1 MKLYISL
8 KKKKKTPLL
17 LLLLPPPFAIK
28 VCFFFLFYFSTS
40 HLLNQN
46 RLLKVLVSSVPNAKH
61 LTFGTLRPKDL
72 SQLLNAK
79 KFSMNEQYH
88 FKFETVRTQM
98 LNQKKKNLLF
108 FSLLSI
114 MYLIFSLSSHI
125 SVSLPSASTFLSTLL
140 SPLSLSQPLSLSH
153 SIPLSQAANL
163 CPQPILPWFLLPL
176 KPLISPQFLLL
187 SICFLTLVFH

>member
-98 LNQKKKNLLF
+98 LNQKKKKKLLF

-125 SVSLPSASTFLSTLL
+125 SVSLPFASTFLSTLL
-140 SPLSLSQPLSLSH
+140 SPLSLSQPLSLS
-153 SIPLSQAANL
+153 LSSSLTSRQSLPTTNL
-163 CPQPILPWFLLPL
+163 AMVSASLKATHLATVSLALYMFLD
-176 KPLISPQFLLL
+176 FN
-187 SICFLTLVFH
+187 